1 MHGRVEAPHSN
12 RRDIDNL
19 RKLSTYLLE
28 YRGRVALALGCLV
41 MSKLAIVAVP
51 FVLKHIVDTLD
62 AGSNA
67 GNDVLLVAL
76 GFVAAYGL
84 LRIAG
89 SLFTELQNSLFSRVR
104 FRAMHELSNRVLE
117 HLHRLSLAFHLERK
131 TGSITRDLSRGA
143 SSLST
148 IANLL
153 VFNIVPTLAEFLL
166 VAAILLGGYG
176 WQYTA
181 VVVLTV
187 ALYIVYT
194 LAFSGWR
201 MQFRHE
207 MNRLDSL
214 ANGRAVDSLLN
225 YETVKYFGN
234 EKLETDAYDGYM
246 SDWADAGVKSQVTMS
261 TLNFGQ
267 SALVSLGVTAI
278 LVLAAR
284 DVAADTIT
292 LGDIVLINA
301 MMLQLFVPLNML
313 GVVYRG
319 LQYALADMD
328 LVLRLLERTPE
339 IRDADKA
346 TELVVEAARIE
357 FDDVRFAYLEERPIL
372 KGVSFTVEPGRKVAV
387 VGPSGSGKSTLS
399 RLLFRFYDVD
409 GGTIRVSGT
418 DVRTCTQASL
428 RHALG
433 VVPQDTVMFNDTI
446 RYNLAYADPDVDDAA
461 IDKALRRAN
470 LAGFVEQLPQGLD
483 TVVGER
489 GLKLSGGEKQR
500 MAIARVILK
509 DPPIIVFDE
518 ATSSLDT
525 RTEQSI
531 LEGLDAVARRA
542 TSLVI
547 AHRALHRGRR
557 RSDPRARCRRD
568 RRARHARDAAR
579 RGRALREPVAPAA
592 GRGGRRR
599 RRRAPGPRSRRAAGR
614 DLRHRPRVPGT
625 RCRGRRP
632 AYSVP
637 PRTSCRNSLRVLMS
651 VRKRPSIDEV
661 VIDEFCLPTPRI
673 CMHRWRA
680 STITPTPR
688 PPVTVATASAIS
700 RVRFSWI
707 CSRRAYMSAMRA
719 ILDKPITRPGAG
731 RRRGTCR

>member
-12 RRDIDNL
+12 RRDFENL
-19 RKLSTYLLE
+19 RKLSTYLFE
-28 YRGRVALALGCLV
+28 YRGRVLLALGCLIV
-41 MSKLAIVAVP
+41 SKLAIVSVP
-51 FVLKHIVDTLD
+51 FILKSIVNTLD
-62 AGSNA
+62 ADGTEGAGGSVDTS
-67 GNDVLLVAL
+67 GVLLIAL
-76 GFVAAYGL
+76 GFVAAYGA
-84 LRIAG
+84 LRIAS
-89 SLFTELQNSLFSRVR
+89 SLFTELRDSLFSRVR
-104 FRAMHELSNRVLE
+104 YHAMHTLSTRVLS
-117 HLHRLSLAFHLERK
+117 HLHALSLAYHLERK
-131 TGSITRDLSRGA
+131 TGSISRDLSRGT
-143 SSLST
+143 SSLSS

-153 VFNIVPTLAEFLL
+153 VFNIVPTAAEFLL

-181 VVVLTV
+181 VVFVTV
-187 ALYIVYT
+187 GLYVVFT
-194 LAFSGWR
+194 LKFSGWR

-234 EKLETDAYDGYM
+234 EKLETEAYDAHM
-246 SDWADAGVKSQVTMS
+246 SDWADAGVRSQVTMS

-267 SALVSLGVTAI
+267 AALVSIGVTGI
-278 LVLAAR
+278 MLLAAR
-284 DVAADTIT
+284 DVAAGVIT

-339 IRDADKA
+339 IRDRDGAV
-346 TELVVEAARIE
+346 ELVVEDARVE
-357 FDDVRFAYLEERPIL
+357 FDSVHFAYLAERPIL
-372 KGVSFTVEPGRKVAV
+372 KGVSFVVEPGQKVAV

-409 GGTIRVSGT
+409 QGGIRISGV
-418 DVRTCTQASL
+418 DIREVTQASL
-428 RHALG
+428 RRALG

-446 RYNLAYADPDVDDAA
+446 RYNLAYAEPGIADDVIAR
-461 IDKALRRAN
+461 ALARAN
-470 LAGFVEQLPQGLD
+470 LDGFVARLPQRLD

-547 AHRALHRGRR
+547 AHRL
-557 RSDPRARCRRD
+557 STVV
-568 RRARHARDAAR
+568 DADQI
-579 RGRALREPVAPAA
+579 LVLDA
-592 GRGGRRR
+592 G
-599 RRRAPGPRSRRAAGR
+599 
-614 DLRHRPRVPGT
+614 
-625 RCRGRRP
+625 
-632 AYSVP
+632 
-637 PRTSCRNSLRVLMS
+637 
-651 VRKRPSIDEV
+651 
-661 VIDEFCLPTPRI
+661 VIVE
-673 CMHRWRA
+673 
-680 STITPTPR
+680 
-688 PPVTVATASAIS
+688 
-700 RVRFSWI
+700 
-707 CSRRAYMSAMRA
+707 
-719 ILDKPITRPGAG
+719 
-731 RRRGTCR
+731 RGTHEGLLAANGLYADLWQLQQGNDAGEATDDDSGDDAGAEASQDAG

>member
-12 RRDIDNL
+12 RRDFENL
-19 RKLSTYLLE
+19 RKLSTYLFE
-28 YRGRVALALGCLV
+28 YRGRVLLALGCLIV
-41 MSKLAIVAVP
+41 SKLAIVSVP
-51 FVLKHIVDTLD
+51 FILKSIVNTLD
-62 AGSNA
+62 ADGTEGAGGSVDTS
-67 GNDVLLVAL
+67 GVLLIAL
-76 GFVAAYGL
+76 GFVAAYGA
-84 LRIAG
+84 LRIAS
-89 SLFTELQNSLFSRVR
+89 SLFTELRDSLFSRVR
-104 FRAMHELSNRVLE
+104 YHAMHTLSTRVLS
-117 HLHRLSLAFHLERK
+117 HLHALSLAYHLERK
-131 TGSITRDLSRGA
+131 TGSISRDLSRGT
-143 SSLST
+143 SSLSS

-153 VFNIVPTLAEFLL
+153 VFNIVPTAAEFLL

-181 VVVLTV
+181 VVFVTV
-187 ALYIVYT
+187 GLYVVFT
-194 LAFSGWR
+194 LKFSGWR

-234 EKLETDAYDGYM
+234 EKLETEAYDAHM
-246 SDWADAGVKSQVTMS
+246 SDWADAGVRSQVTMS

-267 SALVSLGVTAI
+267 AALVSIGVTGI
-278 LVLAAR
+278 MLLAAR
-284 DVAADTIT
+284 DVAAGVIS

-339 IRDADKA
+339 IRDRDGAV
-346 TELVVEAARIE
+346 ELVVEDARVE
-357 FDDVRFAYLEERPIL
+357 FDSVHFAYLAERPIL
-372 KGVSFTVEPGRKVAV
+372 KGVSFVVEPGQKVAV

-409 GGTIRVSGT
+409 QGGIRISGV
-418 DVRTCTQASL
+418 DIREVTQASL
-428 RHALG
+428 RRALG

-446 RYNLAYADPDVDDAA
+446 RYNLAYAEPGIADDVIAR
-461 IDKALRRAN
+461 ALARAN
-470 LAGFVEQLPQGLD
+470 LDGFVARLPQRLD

-547 AHRALHRGRR
+547 AHRL
-557 RSDPRARCRRD
+557 STVV
-568 RRARHARDAAR
+568 DADQI
-579 RGRALREPVAPAA
+579 LVLDA
-592 GRGGRRR
+592 G
-599 RRRAPGPRSRRAAGR
+599 
-614 DLRHRPRVPGT
+614 
-625 RCRGRRP
+625 
-632 AYSVP
+632 
-637 PRTSCRNSLRVLMS
+637 
-651 VRKRPSIDEV
+651 
-661 VIDEFCLPTPRI
+661 VIVE
-673 CMHRWRA
+673 
-680 STITPTPR
+680 
-688 PPVTVATASAIS
+688 
-700 RVRFSWI
+700 
-707 CSRRAYMSAMRA
+707 
-719 ILDKPITRPGAG
+719 
-731 RRRGTCR
+731 RGTHESLLAGNGLYADLWQLQQGNDAGEATEDDSGDDAGAEASQDAG

>member
-12 RRDIDNL
+12 RRDFENL
-19 RKLSTYLLE
+19 RKLSTYLFE
-28 YRGRVALALGCLV
+28 YRGRVLLALGCLIV
-41 MSKLAIVAVP
+41 SKLAIVSVP
-51 FVLKHIVDTLD
+51 FILKSIVNTLD
-62 AGSNA
+62 TGDTGDTS
-67 GNDVLLVAL
+67 GVLLIAL
-76 GFVAAYGL
+76 GFVAAYGA
-84 LRIAG
+84 LRIAS
-89 SLFTELQNSLFSRVR
+89 SLFTELRDSLFSRVR
-104 FRAMHELSNRVLE
+104 YHAMHTLSTRVLSHLHELS
-117 HLHRLSLAFHLERK
+117 LAYHLERK
-131 TGSITRDLSRGA
+131 TGSISRDLSRGT
-143 SSLST
+143 SSLSS

-153 VFNIVPTLAEFLL
+153 VFNIVPTAAEFLL

-181 VVVLTV
+181 VVFVTV
-187 ALYIVYT
+187 GLYVFFT
-194 LAFSGWR
+194 LKFSGWR

-234 EKLETDAYDGYM
+234 EKLETDAYDAHM
-246 SDWADAGVKSQVTMS
+246 NDWADAGVRSQVTMS

-267 SALVSLGVTAI
+267 AALVSIGVTGI
-278 LVLAAR
+278 MLLAAR
-284 DVAADTIT
+284 DVAAGVIT

-339 IRDADKA
+339 IRDREGAI
-346 TELVVEAARIE
+346 ELVVENARVE
-357 FDDVRFAYLEERPIL
+357 FDAVHFAYLAERPIL
-372 KGVSFTVEPGRKVAV
+372 KGVSFTVEPGQKVAV

-409 GGTIRVSGT
+409 QGSIRVSGA
-418 DVRTCTQASL
+418 DIRTVTQASL
-428 RHALG
+428 RRALG

-446 RYNLAYADPDVDDAA
+446 RYNLAYAEPGIADDAIA
-461 IDKALRRAN
+461 DALARAN
-470 LAGFVEQLPQGLD
+470 LEGFVTQLPQQLD

-531 LEGLDAVARRA
+531 LEGLNAVARRA

-547 AHRALHRGRR
+547 AHRL
-557 RSDPRARCRRD
+557 STVV
-568 RRARHARDAAR
+568 DADEI
-579 RGRALREPVAPAA
+579 LVLDA
-592 GRGGRRR
+592 G
-599 RRRAPGPRSRRAAGR
+599 
-614 DLRHRPRVPGT
+614 
-625 RCRGRRP
+625 
-632 AYSVP
+632 
-637 PRTSCRNSLRVLMS
+637 
-651 VRKRPSIDEV
+651 
-661 VIDEFCLPTPRI
+661 VIVE
-673 CMHRWRA
+673 
-680 STITPTPR
+680 
-688 PPVTVATASAIS
+688 
-700 RVRFSWI
+700 
-707 CSRRAYMSAMRA
+707 
-719 ILDKPITRPGAG
+719 
-731 RRRGTCR
+731 RGTHESLLADSGLYADLWQLQQGSDVDETD

>member
-1 MHGRVEAPHSN
+1 MHGREEAPHSN
-12 RRDIDNL
+12 RRDVENL
-19 RKLSTYLLE
+19 GKLSTYLFE

-41 MSKLAIVAVP
+41 VSKLAIVAVP
-51 FVLKHIVDTLD
+51 FTLKRIVDTLD
-62 AGSNA
+62 AGVPAA
-67 GNDVLLVAL
+67 GMAAEDAGAGVADGAPADGGGLAPGVDDAVASGVESVGEASGALLDGVGGISSEDFLLVAL

-84 LRIAG
+84 LRITS
-89 SLFTELQNSLFSRVR
+89 SLFTELRDSLFSRVR
-104 FRAMHELSNRVLE
+104 YRAMHSLSTRVLS
-117 HLHRLSLAFHLERK
+117 HLHRLSLAYHLERK
-131 TGSITRDLSRGA
+131 TGSISRDLSRGT

-153 VFNIVPTLAEFLL
+153 VFNIVPTAAEFLL

-176 WQYTA
+176 WEYTG
-181 VVVLTV
+181 VVVATV
-187 ALYIVYT
+187 ALYIVFT
-194 LAFSGWR
+194 LKFSGWR

-234 EKLETDAYDGYM
+234 ERLETDAYDAHM
-246 SDWADAGVKSQVTMS
+246 HDWADAGVKSQVTMS

-267 SALVSLGVTAI
+267 AALVSVGVTAI
-278 LVLAAR
+278 LLLAAR
-284 DVAADTIT
+284 DVAAGTIS

-328 LVLRLLERTPE
+328 LVLRLLERVPD
-339 IRDADKA
+339 IRDPEEPL
-346 TELVVEAARIE
+346 ELVVEEARVE
-357 FDDVRFAYLEERPIL
+357 FEDVRFAYLPERPIL
-372 KGVSFTVEPGRKVAV
+372 KGVSFTVEPGQKVAI

-409 GGTIRVSGT
+409 EGTIRISGA
-418 DVRTCTQASL
+418 DIRRCSQASL
-428 RHALG
+428 RRALG

-446 RYNLAYADPDVDDAA
+446 RYNLAYADPDVDEERVRRAA
-461 IDKALRRAN
+461 ERAN
-470 LAGFVEQLPQGLD
+470 LAAFIEQLPAGYD

-531 LEGLDAVARRA
+531 LDGLDAVARRA

-547 AHRALHRGRR
+547 AHRLSTVVDADQILVLDAGSIVERGTHETLLATDGLYASLWSLQQGDDAERMR
-557 RSDPRARCRRD
+557 TEA
-568 RRARHARDAAR
+568 RRA
-579 RGRALREPVAPAA
+579 LV
-592 GRGGRRR
+592 
-599 RRRAPGPRSRRAAGR
+599 
-614 DLRHRPRVPGT
+614 
-625 RCRGRRP
+625 
-632 AYSVP
+632 
-637 PRTSCRNSLRVLMS
+637 
-651 VRKRPSIDEV
+651 VR
-661 VIDEFCLPTPRI
+661 
-673 CMHRWRA
+673 
-680 STITPTPR
+680 
-688 PPVTVATASAIS
+688 
-700 RVRFSWI
+700 
-707 CSRRAYMSAMRA
+707 
-719 ILDKPITRPGAG
+719 
-731 RRRGTCR
+731 